1 MPTRKQFTT
10 IGVSPST
17 VARLKERTVFRQ
29 SIEDVIIYLLDKAD
43 KYDRIYH
50 QGKFKKEN
58 HND

>member
-1 MPTRKQFTT
+1 
-10 IGVSPST
+10 

-58 HND
+58 HHD